1 MVGSNPSGGA
11 GFSFLSIILFLTTP
25 SSPFFQST
33 RREIG
38 SEMCGII
45 NLRKP
50 GEESRLCQRFTC
62 LHYSSILHKTVYII
76 LSYLLSPQFPEEV
89 YTVEEFREP
98 VVLGTL
104 VTPDEHLGKLL
115 ALCQVQQIT

>member
-1 MVGSNPSGGA
+1 MSAPAVYV
-11 GFSFLSIILFLTTP
+11 L
-25 SSPFFQST
+25 
-33 RREIG
+33 
-38 SEMCGII
+38 
-45 NLRKP
+45 
-50 GEESRLCQRFTC
+50 
-62 LHYSSILHKTVYII
+62 SILHKTVYII

-115 ALCQVQQIT
+115 SLCQVQQIT

>member
-1 MVGSNPSGGA
+1 M
-11 GFSFLSIILFLTTP
+11 
-25 SSPFFQST
+25 
-33 RREIG
+33 
-38 SEMCGII
+38 
-45 NLRKP
+45 
-50 GEESRLCQRFTC
+50 
-62 LHYSSILHKTVYII
+62 YII